1 MHWLVL
7 SENELSII
15 HRLQVEGRLSVRVN
29 VIVPEALLEK
39 TVSFKPVDSLML
51 HVGGAVIATDGY
63 LASKTAALF
72 QPYSDEPNNSG
83 SLLCTQQA
91 LAASVARILQAGLQP
106 VIHAMGDKAVDTA
119 LKIIEQTSKRQLGNP
134 FRFRIE
140 QAAVLNRELV
150 ERLKS
155 QKVIVSVQP
164 RVIASEFSVWFAM
177 ERLGVERAK
186 WLFPLKTLLK
196 EGVKV
201 VGGSDCPMEPLN
213 PLLGMQEAVLREN
226 FSEQRLSVEEALRMY
241 TVDAAYSSSE
251 EKVKGSIEDGKLA
264 DFTILSNEPMAVPTN
279 EIKDINIEM
288 TIIDG
293 KVVYSK
299 HSLNR

>member
-1 MHWLVL
+1 M
-7 SENELSII
+7 
-15 HRLQVEGRLSVRVN
+15 
-29 VIVPEALLEK
+29 
-39 TVSFKPVDSLML
+39 
-51 HVGGAVIATDGY
+51 
-63 LASKTAALF
+63 
-72 QPYSDEPNNSG
+72 
-83 SLLCTQQA
+83 
-91 LAASVARILQAGLQP
+91 AASVARILQAGLQP